1 MSESFI
7 QNMFAERIG
16 GSKFG
21 KDTVIYKFEKIKRAK
36 AAARKAHP
44 GVEIIDLGV
53 GEPDEMADPGIVAR
67 LAEEAAKPENRGYSD
82 NGIQEFKNA
91 AAKHLEEVYGIKGL
105 NPETEIIHGIGSKP
119 VLAMLPSVFI
129 NPGDITIMPVPNY
142 PVLGTLTT
150 WLGGQVVNLPITPEN
165 DFLPDLDALDRE
177 TRRKAKLLYLNYP
190 NNPTGASAT
199 RQFFEK
205 VVSFAKENNIIVV
218 HDAAYAGL
226 MFDGE
231 RPLAFLSVEGAK
243 DVGVELFS
251 LSKAFNMTGWRL
263 AAVAGNELII
273 KGFATVKDNNDSGQ
287 FIPIQKAGIYALE
300 HPEITE
306 KISEKYSRRHD
317 MLVSALNEVGFKARK
332 PKGSFYL
339 YVKAPKGIKGG
350 RRFENAGD
358 FSQYLITEKLISTV
372 PWDDAGSYVRFSVTF
387 IANGIEEEK
396 RVIDEIRKR
405 LSDVEFEF

>member
-7 QNMFAERIG
+7 QSKFAERIG
-16 GSKFG
+16 GSNFG

-36 AAARKAHP
+36 IAAKKAHP
-44 GVEIIDLGV
+44 DVEIIDMGV
-53 GEPDEMADPGIVAR
+53 GEPDEMADAGVVEE
-67 LAEEAAKPENRGYSD
+67 LAKEAAKPENRGYSD
-82 NGIQEFKNA
+82 NGIQAFKDV
-91 AAKHLEEVYGIKGL
+91 AAKYLDEVFGIKGL

-119 VLAMLPSVFI
+119 VLAMLPAVFI

-142 PVLGTLTT
+142 PILGTLTK
-150 WLGGQVVNLPITPEN
+150 WLGGEVVNLPITKEN
-165 DFLPDLDALDRE
+165 NFLPDLDSLDAE
-177 TRRKAKLLYLNYP
+177 TRKRSKLLYLNYP

-199 RQFFEK
+199 REFFEK
-205 VVSFAKENNIIVV
+205 VVKFAKENDIIVV
-218 HDAAYAGL
+218 HDAAYSGL

-231 RPLAFLSVEGAK
+231 KPLSFLSIDGAK
-243 DVGVELFS
+243 DVGIELFS
-251 LSKAFNMTGWRL
+251 LSKIFNMTGWRL

-287 FIPIQKAGIYALE
+287 FIAIQKAGIYALE

-317 MLVSALNEVGFKARK
+317 LLVSALREVGFDVKK

-339 YVKAPKGIKGG
+339 YVEAPKGIKGG
-350 RRFENAGD
+350 RRFETAED

-372 PWDDAGSYVRFSVTF
+372 PWDDAGRYVRFSVTF
-387 IANGIEEEK
+387 IANGVEEEK
-396 RVIDEIRKR
+396 KVIDEVKRR